1 MANSIVAGNSSNG
14 GTAISTDT
22 SGTLNIVT
30 GSGSGSNAITIDA
43 SQNVTVANAI
53 SVAGNAT
60 ITGTITATNL
70 FGQGQT
76 WQNVTASRALSTTY
90 TNSTGRPIFVSY
102 STNPGNASN
111 TPIITINGSI
121 SVRGTLG
128 VATGTGAI
136 YVSAMIPSGDT
147 YAITHLAGG
156 TIGTANWNELR

>member
-14 GTAISTDT
+14 GTAITTDT
-22 SGTLNIVT
+22 SGTLEIKTGT
-30 GSGSGSNAITIDA
+30 GSGTTAITVDG
-43 SQNVTVANAI
+43 SQNVTVA
-53 SVAGNAT
+53 GT
-60 ITGTITATNL
+60 LTGSSSIIGTNL

-102 STNPGNASN
+102 STNPGTASN

-136 YVSAMIPSGDT
+136 YVSALIPSGDT